1 MVIIITMMST
11 RLIPSGIESPG
22 GAIGTTGFFFI
33 FLLVVCRI
41 VMTTENEEY
50 AMDTTTH
57 SQAR

>member
-22 GAIGTTGFFFI
+22 GAIGTTGFFI

>member
-1 MVIIITMMST
+1 MST

>member
-22 GAIGTTGFFFI
+22 GAIGTTGFI